1 MEEQAP
7 TPYQLMP
14 RWWQIGSNT
23 VLMAAYLLWLVPIA
37 QYFWRGAGW
46 GGTFVWV
53 LGVLTFQFF
62 LARLV
67 KLVEFFETAKQIEQ
81 SQAHEGKPH
90 FGDIE

>member
-1 MEEQAP
+1 MQEQGPAP
-7 TPYQLMP
+7 CQLMP

-37 QYFWRGAGW
+37 QFFWLGAGFA
-46 GGTFVWV
+46 GTFVWV

-67 KLVEFFETAKQIEQ
+67 RLVEFFATAKQIEQ
-81 SQAHEGKPH
+81 SHAREGEPH
-90 FGDIE
+90 FGDIK